1 MVHWVFFWVSVGF
14 FCYFTLNLLTYT
26 RLNRVLRYA
35 EKNRQEPVRGFS
47 ILIPA
52 RNEERNIEACVRAAL
67 KNDYPNFEVI
77 VMDDGSTDTTY
88 QILSSIKDARLKIHR
103 SPERPS
109 GWAGKNWACH
119 QLSLKAEWPFFLF
132 IDSDTLLTP
141 DALWRINQIFN
152 LTKAEVVS
160 GCPKQ
165 MPASFI
171 DRILLP
177 VMPFL
182 PIATLP
188 LFKIGNFRFVR
199 SAIHGAL
206 VAYDKRFYI
215 KFGGHQSIK
224 DQWVDD
230 AALNKIIPKFGGK
243 TEMLDVTRIVSCK
256 MYDKGKD
263 TIEGVARS
271 LYHSLY
277 GKIWLVV
284 FMMFVLFL
292 VTLFPFLLLAFSQ
305 TLTQLFL
312 SLSILAIYIGTRFV
326 LDLKY
331 GFPTYSA
338 FLLPLTF
345 LISVYVA
352 FRSVRGSL
360 KKEFIWRGR
369 PVDPGKS

>member
-1 MVHWVFFWVSVGF
+1 GM
-14 FCYFTLNLLTYT
+14 
-26 RLNRVLRYA
+26 
-35 EKNRQEPVRGFS
+35 
-47 ILIPA
+47 
-52 RNEERNIEACVRAAL
+52 
-67 KNDYPNFEVI
+67 
-77 VMDDGSTDTTY
+77 
-88 QILSSIKDARLKIHR
+88 
-103 SPERPS
+103 
-109 GWAGKNWACH
+109 
-119 QLSLKAEWPFFLF
+119 
-132 IDSDTLLTP
+132 
-141 DALWRINQIFN
+141 
-152 LTKAEVVS
+152 
-160 GCPKQ
+160 
-165 MPASFI
+165 
-171 DRILLP
+171 
-177 VMPFL
+177 
-182 PIATLP
+182 
-188 LFKIGNFRFVR
+188 
-199 SAIHGAL
+199 
-206 VAYDKRFYI
+206 
-215 KFGGHQSIK
+215 
-224 DQWVDD
+224 
-230 AALNKIIPKFGGK
+230 
-243 TEMLDVTRIVSCK
+243 
-256 MYDKGKD
+256 
-263 TIEGVARS
+263 ARS